1 MSQAYRLKISRSA
14 LKLRVATRIPAQLVA
29 GTGVAIT
36 KANGVYTF
44 DVDETE
50 ISDIATAA
58 AQAAVTIGVNV
69 QAYDADLQA
78 LADNSTNGLW
88 ARTASGTGSART
100 ITGTANEITATNGD
114 GVSGN
119 PTLSLPSA
127 INLTGKTLTGG
138 SFVTPALGTPA
149 SATLTNATD
158 LPVATGIS
166 GLGTGVATF
175 LATPSSA
182 NLRTALTDETG
193 TGGAVFATSPTITTP
208 NIVGTTA
215 VGDAA
220 AGSVGEVLANAGGA
234 SGLAT
239 ATPANACSVSLTAGD
254 WDVYLSVIFSGAGA
268 TNTTDLQIG
277 INTVSATLPGIT
289 PFQFAQWR
297 TAGLVDLYQTMT
309 VGPFRVN
316 ISSTTTYYG
325 VARAVFTVSTYTAN
339 GTIWARRKR

>member
-1 MSQAYRLKISRSA
+1 VSQAYRLKISRNT
-14 LKLRVATRIPAQLVA
+14 LKLRVATRIPAQLVG
-29 GTGVAIT
+29 GTGVTIT
-36 KANGVYTF
+36 KANGIYTF
-44 DVDETE
+44 DMDETE

-69 QAYDADLQA
+69 QAYDTDLQA
-78 LADNSTNGLW
+78 LASNSTNGIW
-88 ARTASGTGSART
+88 SRTASGTGSART
-100 ITGTANEITATNGD
+100 LTGTAAEITVTNGD

-127 INLTGKTLTGG
+127 ITLTGKTLTGG

-149 SATLTNATD
+149 SGTLTNATG

-208 NIVGTTA
+208 NIIGTTA
-215 VGDAA
+215 VGDAP
-220 AGSVGEVLANAGGA
+220 AGSEGEFLINPGGA
-234 SGLAT
+234 SGLTT
-239 ATPANACSVSLTAGD
+239 ATPANACSLSITAGD
-254 WDVYLSVIFSGAGA
+254 WDLYLSVLFSGAGA

-289 PFQFAQWR
+289 PLQFAQWR
-297 TAGLVDLYQTMT
+297 SAGLVDLYQTMT

-316 ISSTTTYYG
+316 VSSTTTYYG
-325 VARAVFTVSTYTAN
+325 VVRATFTVSTYSAN
-339 GTIWARRKR
+339 GTLRARRIR